1 MRPAVMRKI
10 DTNSKNAFFKK
21 LLKFHKGKKTPG
33 ILWGKK
39 GSERLSGKLLWKHEK
54 LGRVEWKNTFFCEFK
69 ISLLSLALLRASW
82 GQKRHGKSEWK
93 ILKMSKEDQ
102 KFSGLCIQQFDE
114 WWNDATATF
123 SLLNAIQCWF
133 WNELKRGKE
142 RYAAVAIVY
151 WRERS
156 VLSISE
162 KAFKTTKAAHQST
175 HFSNFQTCASPTSL
189 LVCLF
194 VLAWKF
200 SKSRSIFTIDVC
212 FPNLA

>member
-1 MRPAVMRKI
+1 MRKKRFRKVKRKI
-10 DTNSKNAFFKK
+10 VV
-21 LLKFHKGKKTPG
+21 KT
-33 ILWGKK
+33 
-39 GSERLSGKLLWKHEK
+39 WKAWTSWVEK
-54 LGRVEWKNTFFCEFK
+54 HIFCEFEL
-69 ISLLSLALLRASW
+69 SLLSLALLRASW

-156 VLSISE
+156 VLSISK

>member
-1 MRPAVMRKI
+1 MKSL
-10 DTNSKNAFFKK
+10 D
-21 LLKFHKGKKTPG
+21 
-33 ILWGKK
+33 
-39 GSERLSGKLLWKHEK
+39 ELSGKTHFLWIRT
-54 LGRVEWKNTFFCEFK
+54 LSSISRFVESIT
-69 ISLLSLALLRASW
+69 RA
-82 GQKRHGKSEWK
+82 QKRHGKSEWK
-93 ILKMSKEDQ
+93 IRKMSKEDQ
-102 KFSGLCIQQFDE
+102 KFSGLCIQQFNE

-156 VLSISE
+156 VLSISK

-175 HFSNFQTCASPTSL
+175 HFLNFQTCASPTSL

-194 VLAWKF
+194 VLAWKI

>member
-1 MRPAVMRKI
+1 MKSL
-10 DTNSKNAFFKK
+10 D
-21 LLKFHKGKKTPG
+21 
-33 ILWGKK
+33 
-39 GSERLSGKLLWKHEK
+39 ELSGKTH
-54 LGRVEWKNTFFCEFK
+54 FFCEFK

-82 GQKRHGKSEWK
+82 GQKRHGKSEWR

-102 KFSGLCIQQFDE
+102 KFSGLCIQQFNE

-175 HFSNFQTCASPTSL
+175 NFSNFQTCAAPTSL

-194 VLAWKF
+194 VLAWN
-200 SKSRSIFTIDVC
+200 
-212 FPNLA
+212 FPNLVQYSLLMCVFQIWHKSRGASENSFHFSEMISMLSCNMDLENANYVYARGRGAS